1 MPNDVVRCELLLA
14 LGDAESAAGD
24 SLAAKKAFLE
34 AAGIAQRASLGHHL
48 ARAAAGYGGRM
59 PWARAGD
66 ADRLVPLL
74 EKGSR
79 RSPAMTSSFGRGFW
93 RDSRERCGTTT
104 RATAATV

>member
-1 MPNDVVRCELLLA
+1 MQLFLA

-24 SLAAKKAFLE
+24 SLAAKSAFLE

-59 PWARAGD
+59 PWARAGE
-66 ADRLVPLL
+66 AVGWSRFSRQ
-74 EKGSR
+74 GSL
-79 RSPAMTSSFGRGFW
+79 RSPAMTSSFGRGYW